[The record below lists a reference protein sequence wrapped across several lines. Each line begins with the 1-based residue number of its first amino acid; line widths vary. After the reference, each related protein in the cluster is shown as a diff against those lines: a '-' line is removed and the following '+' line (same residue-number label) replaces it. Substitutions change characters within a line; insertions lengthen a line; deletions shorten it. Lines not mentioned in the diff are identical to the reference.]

1 MCVPTPRREEIMRDA
16 RYYVVRDHDGW
27 MIKFEDEHYGPYS
40 SHDDAVRFALDAARK
55 LGDQGECAHV
65 CMAGDDGR
73 FQPRWSYGRGQPAL
87 MGA

>member
-1 MCVPTPRREEIMRDA
+1 MPDA

-40 SHDDAVRFALDAARK
+40 SHDDALSFALDAARK

-65 CMAGDDGR
+65 CMMSDDGR
-73 FQPRWSYGRGQPAL
+73 FQPKWSYGRGHAMA

>member
-1 MCVPTPRREEIMRDA
+1 MADA
-16 RYYVVRDHDGW
+16 RSYVVRDHDGW

-65 CMAGDDGR
+65 CMMGDDGR
-73 FQPRWSYGRGQPAL
+73 FRPQWSYGRNDPVR